1 MKVREIMTTDVRCAA
16 PETTLDDVAR
26 MMREEDTGA
35 IPVLDGDDL
44 VGIVTDRD
52 IVVRCI
58 AEGDDPR
65 EITAQEVI
73 SGSPQTITPERNVEE
88 ASRIMAEAQVRRLP
102 VCENGRLVGIIS
114 IGDIAVKQP
123 EETIAAETL
132 ESVSEGVKA
141 TKAGQ
146 RQAAQASVR
155 GPRTPAVHG
164 GGRQESMEQEPGR
177 KQGITNRAVDE
188 EEERQS
194 KVVPFRAEQRAEH
207 APQRSQTAP
216 SSEDLQTPPPP
227 RRAASRRSSASKR
240 KSG

>member
-26 MMREEDTGA
+26 LMRDEDAGA

-52 IVVRCI
+52 IVVRCV
-58 AEGDDPR
+58 AEGDDPG
-65 EITAQEVI
+65 EITALEVI
-73 SGSPQTITPERNVEE
+73 SGSPQTITPDQDVEE
-88 ASRIMAEAQVRRLP
+88 ASRLMAEAQIRRLP
-102 VCENGRLVGIIS
+102 VCEEGRLVGILS

-123 EETIAAETL
+123 EEAIAAKTL
-132 ESVSEGVKA
+132 ENVSEGVKA
-141 TKAGQ
+141 TKAGK

-155 GPRTPAVHG
+155 GPRSPAVHA

-177 KQGITNRAVDE
+177 KQGITNRSAED
-188 EEERQS
+188 EEERQA
-194 KVVPFRAEQRAEH
+194 KVVPFRAEQRAERT
-207 APQRSQTAP
+207 AQRSQTAP
-216 SSEDLQTPPPP
+216 SSEDLETPPP

>member
-26 MMREEDTGA
+26 LMRDEDTGA

-52 IVVRCI
+52 IVVHCI
-58 AEGDDPR
+58 ADGDDPR
-65 EITAQEVI
+65 EITALEVI
-73 SGSPQTITPERNVEE
+73 SGPPQTITPDQDVKE
-88 ASRIMAEAQVRRLP
+88 ASRIMAEAQIRRLP
-102 VCENGRLVGIIS
+102 VCENGRLVGILS

-123 EETIAAETL
+123 EEATAAKTL
-132 ESVSEGVKA
+132 ENVSEGVKA

-155 GPRTPAVHG
+155 GPRSSAVHG
-164 GGRQESMEQEPGR
+164 GGRQESMEQETGR
-177 KQGITNRAVDE
+177 KQGITSRSADE

-194 KVVPFRAEQRAEH
+194 KVVPFRAEQQAERTG
-207 APQRSQTAP
+207 QRSQTAP
-216 SSEDLQTPPPP
+216 SSQDLGTPPP
-227 RRAASRRSSASKR
+227 RRAASRHSSASKR